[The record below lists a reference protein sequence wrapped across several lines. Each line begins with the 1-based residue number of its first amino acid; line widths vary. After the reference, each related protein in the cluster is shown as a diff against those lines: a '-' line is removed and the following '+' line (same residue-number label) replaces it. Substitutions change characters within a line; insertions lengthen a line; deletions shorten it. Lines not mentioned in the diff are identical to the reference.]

1 MNVVTTKA
9 GVETTTPTPV
19 VVGLK
24 GDSADEI
31 QSGLKVGDKV
41 SLPTVTRT
49 TSSNGFAVGGVPS
62 GVTALAGGGV
72 GGGGG
77 GGGFGRGNG

>member
-1 MNVVTTKA
+1 
-9 GVETTTPTPV
+9 

-31 QSGLKVGDKV
+31 QSGLKVGDV
-41 SLPTVTRT
+41 VALPSVVRT
-49 TSSNGFAVGGVPS
+49 TSTNGFAVGGVP
-62 GVTALAGGGV
+62 GGLGGGAAAFGGGGF

-77 GGGFGRGNG
+77 GGGGGRNGG